1 MSNVPVGVGH
11 PIDGASVSRIA
22 QAELSRVAVVWACV
36 FDVDLLEVH
45 SELWI
50 SPGSLQYAG
59 EISAGTSRCGAD
71 LESGP
76 PQIDCGSCGGP
87 RRSVEDLDGAFL
99 CTLILSGSIL
109 HL

>member
-1 MSNVPVGVGH
+1 M
-11 PIDGASVSRIA
+11 
-22 QAELSRVAVVWACV
+22 VWACV

-59 EISAGTSRCGAD
+59 EISAGTRCGAD

-76 PQIDCGSCGGP
+76 PQIVDLVVVLV
-87 RRSVEDLDGAFL
+87 SVEYLDGAFL
-99 CTLILSGSIL
+99 CTLILSGSSL